1 MKLTF
6 LKLVLGT
13 TISICFGS
21 LGENAYSAV
30 SQSLND
36 TFFRNPAELN
46 LINQMQLRAGN
57 LVVAPSL
64 KFTGTSTGGTG
75 SVTSK
80 VTDNLPYLSGD
91 YRVSE
96 RFVLGINIVPSGYG
110 HLEWPLDSIVSSVTT
125 TTKLL
130 YYRAGIQSSY
140 QLTKDLAI
148 GIGLNCQINKNDE
161 LDFVVPNRGNEI
173 NKVSGLNP
181 SGDIGLFY
189 KINAKNFF
197 TTAVYT
203 WVNAMGSGTST
214 LNKVVSRSFRLGI
227 TEASVAYI
235 GLQHVLSDKWLV
247 SEKIYWSGWAIQKR
261 INFQNTTRGSFVI
274 PTYWKDVWS
283 YEVATRYTTTEKIAL
298 LGAFIYETNPNST
311 STNNIGYPL
320 ASTMFISGGL
330 DINLFKQFSTQL
342 LYGYGMFIPK
352 AKIFTAESLGIISA
366 HTQAAL
372 LQFTYKI

>member
-6 LKLVLGT
+6 LKLVLST
-13 TISICFGS
+13 TTAIY
-21 LGENAYSAV
+21 LGFWVEKACCAV
-30 SQSLND
+30 TQSLND
-36 TFFRNPAELN
+36 TFFQNPAELS

-57 LVVAPSL
+57 LFVVPSL
-64 KFTGTSTGGTG
+64 QFTGTSIDGTG
-75 SVTSK
+75 SATSK
-80 VTDNLPYLSGD
+80 VTDNLPYLLGD

-96 RFVLGINIVPSGYG
+96 RFVLGINIVPSAYG

-125 TTKLL
+125 TTNLL
-130 YYRAGIQSSY
+130 YYRAGFQTSY
-140 QLTKDLAI
+140 QVTKDLAL
-148 GIGLNCQINKNDE
+148 GIGLNCQINKNNE
-161 LDFVVPNRGNEI
+161 LNFVVPNLGNEF

-203 WVNAMGSGTST
+203 WVNAMGSGTSS
-214 LNKVVSRSFRLGI
+214 LNSAVSRSFRLGI

-235 GLQHVLSDKWLV
+235 GLQHVLSDKWFI

-261 INFQNTTRGSFVI
+261 IHFQNTTRGSFVV

-283 YEVATRYTTTEKIAL
+283 YQVATRYAATEKLAL

-342 LYGYGMFIPK
+342 LYGYGMFVPK
-352 AKIFTAESLGIISA
+352 AKIFTAESLGVVSA
-366 HTQAAL
+366 NTQAAL
-372 LQFTYKI
+372 LQFTYKT